1 MVVGVRLTDGL
12 NGTIVDRPSSPAI
25 QIYTRS
31 ETIFILCGAAFFAA
45 WMANGQLVEE
55 VNGSFYVAYDTLNA
69 GGVGVNSRTK
79 TTVSTGISFGSAL
92 AIAISWS
99 LHKSILWACI
109 HGLLS
114 WLYVIYYALT
124 Y

>member
-45 WMANGQLVEE
+45 WMANGWAQRL
-55 VNGSFYVAYDTLNA
+55 
-69 GGVGVNSRTK
+69 
-79 TTVSTGISFGSAL
+79 GIADKQFTMKD
-92 AIAISWS
+92 I
-99 LHKSILWACI
+99 
-109 HGLLS
+109 
-114 WLYVIYYALT
+114 IYLK
-124 Y
+124 